1 MKYLLVIP
9 FLICSALVLFA
20 TAIFLAWVF
29 TGVDISDDLSTRAV
43 IGLIAG
49 AFGLFTVFMLWIEV

>member
-20 TAIFLAWVF
+20 TAIFVTWVF
-29 TGVDISDDLSTRAV
+29 TGMSVSEDLAARATM
-43 IGLIAG
+43 GLIVG
-49 AFGLFTVFMLWIEV
+49 VFGLFFTFMIWIEG